1 MDTNVIEL
9 QVVRDANDQKL
20 FDAHRASI
28 TEFIC
33 AYAHH
38 MNEPNSATLERFL
51 DAQEQ
56 FGVAWRALE
65 P

>member
-1 MDTNVIEL
+1 MGNVVEL
-9 QVVRDANDQKL
+9 SAVRDGQL

-33 AYAHH
+33 AYTHH
-38 MNEPNSATLERFL
+38 MNEPNLATLNRFL
-51 DAQEQ
+51 DAQQ
-56 FGVAWRALE
+56 AFVDAYLALDC

>member
-1 MDTNVIEL
+1 MGTVVEL
-9 QVVRDANDQKL
+9 QAARAVNDQKL

-33 AYAHH
+33 AYTCH
-38 MNEPNSATLERFL
+38 MNDPNPATLERFL
-51 DAQEQ
+51 DAQEA
-56 FGVAWRALE
+56 FVKAWQALE